1 MPPSRATPF
10 GNGPD
15 QPHAD
20 TVHLEVTRDA
30 DRPGKIASR
39 EPLAKRCAQPVT
51 GICQHTAEAHT
62 GRDHAIDL
70 SQGNLWLGPCSS
82 AFDRNARSPQ
92 PHPVVRRA
100 LGKEMEQGE
109 HHRTSPRA
117 SVSDTS
123 VWQLAVLPS
132 AEAYCAPTP

>member
-39 EPLAKRCAQPVT
+39 EPLAKRRAEPIT
-51 GICQHTAEAHT
+51 GI
-62 GRDHAIDL
+62 
-70 SQGNLWLGPCSS
+70 
-82 AFDRNARSPQ
+82 
-92 PHPVVRRA
+92 
-100 LGKEMEQGE
+100 
-109 HHRTSPRA
+109 SPRA
-117 SVSDTS
+117 SVSDTN

-132 AEAYCAPTP
+132 AEAYCAPTPTECLPFFGIAVSSITNTASLPPTSRSA